1 MKVLYGA
8 RIFDGE
14 RLHDDCALVVEG
26 GFDPGAHRASTIALA
41 AASRSISAAGF

>member
-1 MKVLYGA
+1 MKVLTGA

-26 GFDPGAHRASTIALA
+26 GAIQALIAFMRTARA
-41 AASRSISAAGF
+41 AASRSISAAGS